1 MSIAPDQLP
10 AKPRVT
16 IAFREAAYEESEI
29 AAASEFLGDSSDFET
44 EPMSL
49 NLMGGVSEVLIT
61 VAFAEPLIAETGISP
76 PVAQALLD
84 VCTAL
89 TDWYAGLARNRP
101 CPPELLAVRVAGRDI
116 RVDFSSDLSPEGCLE
131 AREVRS
137 IPRVM
142 RQIGGR
148 LAALLSEHAA
158 RIVAIGLH
166 CDPGTGGGGHCVVG
180 RYWEI
185 CESEDEPTMIVDSWR
200 ERVYLRR

>member
-89 TDWYAGLARNRP
+89 TDWYARLARNRP
-101 CPPELLAVRVAGRDI
+101 CPPELLA
-116 RVDFSSDLSPEGCLE
+116 FSSDLSPEGCLE
-131 AREVRS
+131 AREIRS

-185 CESEDEPTMIVDSWR
+185 CESEDAPTMIVDSWR